1 MGFWET
7 TKIVLMKEDEKARD
21 YARRLQRLL
30 DQTPGPE
37 LEQELDWIAERIA
50 VGQEIK
56 KELEKTELDGVMLKE
71 VALHYSGGAVTLDSY
86 LILPKVNVL
95 VTYGESD
102 LKKALERSRAQMQ
115 AMQELRLR
123 KAGWLRRWSM
133 KLYFQEFFKPLAVVD
148 NEVEIPK
155 EHEGLVVSVD
165 QLSDRLKELNR
176 KSSARSLP
184 RKELE
189 KEAQRILN
197 AGLENAAYYE
207 ARFRE
212 IMSSFE
218 GREGR

>member
-1 MGFWET
+1 
-7 TKIVLMKEDEKARD
+7 
-21 YARRLQRLL
+21 
-30 DQTPGPE
+30 
-37 LEQELDWIAERIA
+37 
-50 VGQEIK
+50 
-56 KELEKTELDGVMLKE
+56 
-71 VALHYSGGAVTLDSY
+71 
-86 LILPKVNVL
+86 
-95 VTYGESD
+95 
-102 LKKALERSRAQMQ
+102 MQ

-155 EHEGLVVSVD
+155 EHEGGSLVAVD

-197 AGLENAAYYE
+197 AE
-207 ARFRE
+207 
-212 IMSSFE
+212 
-218 GREGR
+218 